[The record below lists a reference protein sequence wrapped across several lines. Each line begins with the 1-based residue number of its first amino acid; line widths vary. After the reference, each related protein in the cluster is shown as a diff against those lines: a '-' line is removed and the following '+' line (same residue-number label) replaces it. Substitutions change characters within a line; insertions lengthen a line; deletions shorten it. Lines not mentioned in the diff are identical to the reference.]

1 MPTGIKRSHDG
12 AATSTTGKRRH
23 LADAGEHVEETP
35 GYLAGN
41 EEDTVDKEVD
51 ESVAEITKCKE
62 RQEHKKVEVDEYLAE
77 IVKYKERQEQKH
89 PGKPWDGH
97 VPGKYSVTLEDGRT
111 ANVGAWFKDRKCF
124 KRKRLKRGIKEK
136 AYAEQQLDAIGILW
150 ELPTTEVD
158 EYIAEILK
166 YKERQ
171 EQKHPGK
178 PWDGH
183 VPGKYSVTL
192 EDGSI
197 LYVGAW
203 VHNRRQDRKKRR
215 KAGIEEKSLAEER
228 LDAIGLLWEVVN
240 EHTRNM
246 EVEKYIAEILKYKER
261 QELKHPDKPWDGH
274 VYGKHSVILEDGTTL
289 NVGQWVKDRREDR
302 KKRLRAGGIEEKSYA
317 EQRLDSIGILWDFV
331 TARKIEVDEYID
343 EIIKYKERQEQNHP
357 GKAWD
362 GHVPSKY
369 SVTLEDGTTANVG
382 AWLGHRKRKRKKRLR
397 DGIEKKFEFE
407 ERLDEIGILWEVV
420 TERARTIELE
430 KYIVRKLTQLHSATT
445 RKVLKKTTI

>member
-1 MPTGIKRSHDG
+1 
-12 AATSTTGKRRH
+12 
-23 LADAGEHVEETP
+23 
-35 GYLAGN
+35 
-41 EEDTVDKEVD
+41 
-51 ESVAEITKCKE
+51 
-62 RQEHKKVEVDEYLAE
+62 
-77 IVKYKERQEQKH
+77 
-89 PGKPWDGH
+89 
-97 VPGKYSVTLEDGRT
+97 
-111 ANVGAWFKDRKCF
+111 
-124 KRKRLKRGIKEK
+124 
-136 AYAEQQLDAIGILW
+136 
-150 ELPTTEVD
+150 VD

-274 VYGKHSVILEDGTTL
+274 VYGKHSVILKDGTTL